1 MAEPK
6 RLGRQ
11 TPTKSVI
18 LPYENTHGQEAIDIY
33 EKSGRTAQDWQKLLI
48 FDMLAYNEDDLWVH
62 TKFGYSVPRRNG
74 KNEVVTI
81 REMYGLLNG
90 EQVLHTAHRTP
101 TSSSAFYRLLKLLED
116 AGYKD
121 KHDYIAHKQYGLETI
136 EFPESDG
143 KVSFRTRTSKGG
155 LGEGFDLMII
165 DEAQEYQDDQETT
178 LKYVVSSSQNPQTIF
193 CGTPPTLVSSGTV
206 FAKMRNKALQGDTEN
221 TGWAEWSVDNMTSP
235 KDIEAWYETN
245 PSLGTIFT
253 ERIIKDEIG
262 DDDLDFNIQR
272 LGYWSK
278 RNLKSFISESQW
290 NENKLS
296 SLPNLVGKLH
306 VGIKYGVN
314 GENVALTIACKTT
327 ADKIFVETIDCRPKA
342 NGNDWIVKFLKT
354 SSIASVVVDG
364 NGALLLEEEMKDAK
378 LKAPIIPK
386 VTEVIIAND
395 LFKTTLDQGGIVH
408 MGQPSLTQSVSNCQ
422 KRLIGSNGGYGY
434 QSIKDGI
441 DVCLLESCVFAV
453 WSAKTTKAKRKQTIS
468 Y

>member
-11 TPTKSVI
+11 TPTKSVV
-18 LPYENTHGQEAIDIY
+18 LPYENTYGKEAIDIY
-33 EKSGRTAQDWQKLLI
+33 EKTGRQAQDWQKLLI
-48 FDMLAYNEDDLWVH
+48 YDMLSYNDEGLWVH

-74 KNEVVTI
+74 KNEVITI
-81 REMYGLLNG
+81 REMYGLIEG

-136 EFPESDG
+136 EFPSSDG

-178 LKYVVSSSQNPQTIF
+178 LKYVVSSSKNPQTLF
-193 CGTPPTLVSSGTV
+193 CGTPPTMVSSGTV
-206 FAKMRNKALQGDTEN
+206 FMKMRNKVLSGETEN
-221 TGWAEWSVDNMTSP
+221 TGWAEWSVDSMT
-235 KDIEAWYETN
+235 DVHDVEAWYETN

-278 RNLKSFISESQW
+278 KNLKSFISEVQW
-290 NENKLS
+290 NECKLT
-296 SLPNLVGKLH
+296 SLPELKGKLY
-306 VGIKYGVN
+306 VGIKFGID
-314 GENVALTIACKTT
+314 GQNVAMSIACKTT
-327 ADKIFVETIDCRPKA
+327 SEKVFVESIDCQPRL
-342 NGNDWIVKFLKT
+342 NGNKWMLRFLKQAD
-354 SSIASVVVDG
+354 IASITIDG
-364 NGALLLEEEMKDAK
+364 NGSATLEEELKDMK
-378 LKAPIIPK
+378 LKHIIIPK
-386 VTEVIIAND
+386 TSEVITAND
-395 LFKTTLDQGGIVH
+395 VFKTSLDQGLVVH
-408 MGQPSLTQSVSNCQ
+408 MGQPSLAQSVSNCQ
-422 KRLIGSNGGYGY
+422 KRLIGSQGGYGY
-434 QSIKDGI
+434 QSIKEGI
-441 DVCLLESCVFAV
+441 DICLMESMVFAF
-453 WSAKTTKAKRKQTIS
+453 WQAKTAKERRKQVIH

>member
-11 TPTKSVI
+11 TPTKSVV
-18 LPYENTHGQEAIDIY
+18 LPYENTYGQEAIDIY
-33 EKSGRTAQDWQKLLI
+33 EKTGRQAQDWQKLLI
-48 FDMLAYNEDDLWVH
+48 YDMLSYNDEGLWVH

-74 KNEVVTI
+74 KNEVITI
-81 REMYGLLNG
+81 REMYGLIEG

-136 EFPESDG
+136 EFPSSDG

-178 LKYVVSSSQNPQTIF
+178 LKYVVSSSKNPQTLF
-193 CGTPPTLVSSGTV
+193 CGTPPTMVSSGTV
-206 FAKMRNKALQGDTEN
+206 FMKMRNKALSGETEN
-221 TGWAEWSVDNMTSP
+221 TGWAEWSVDSMT
-235 KDIEAWYETN
+235 DVHDVEAWYETN

-278 RNLKSFISESQW
+278 KNLKSFISEVQW
-290 NENKLS
+290 NECKLT
-296 SLPNLVGKLH
+296 SLPELKGKLY
-306 VGIKYGVN
+306 VGVKFGIDGQ
-314 GENVALTIACKTT
+314 NVAMSIACKTT
-327 ADKIFVETIDCRPKA
+327 NEKVFVESIDCQPRL
-342 NGNDWIVKFLKT
+342 NGNKWMLRFLKQAD
-354 SSIASVVVDG
+354 IASITIDG
-364 NGALLLEEEMKDAK
+364 NGSATLEEELKDMK
-378 LKAPIIPK
+378 LKHIIIPK
-386 VTEVIIAND
+386 TSEVITAND
-395 LFKTTLDQGGIVH
+395 VFKTSLDQGLVVH
-408 MGQPSLTQSVSNCQ
+408 MGQPSLAQSVSNCQ
-422 KRLIGSNGGYGY
+422 KRLIGSQGGYGY
-434 QSIKDGI
+434 QSIKEGI
-441 DVCLLESCVFAV
+441 DICLMESMVFAF
-453 WSAKTTKAKRKQTIS
+453 WQAKTAKERRKQVIH

>member
-11 TPTKSVI
+11 TPTKSVV
-18 LPYENTHGQEAIDIY
+18 LPYENTYGKEAIDIY
-33 EKSGRTAQDWQKLLI
+33 EKTGRQAQDWHKLLI
-48 FDMLAYNEDDLWVH
+48 YDMLSYNDEGLWVH

-74 KNEVVTI
+74 KNEVITI
-81 REMYGLLNG
+81 REMYGLIEG

-136 EFPESDG
+136 EFPSSDG

-178 LKYVVSSSQNPQTIF
+178 LKYVVSSSKNPQTLF
-193 CGTPPTLVSSGTV
+193 CGTPPTMVSSGTV
-206 FAKMRNKALQGDTEN
+206 FMKMRNKALSGETEN
-221 TGWAEWSVDNMTSP
+221 TGWAEWSVDSMT
-235 KDIEAWYETN
+235 DVHDVEAWYETN

-278 RNLKSFISESQW
+278 KNLKSFISEVQW
-290 NENKLS
+290 NECKLT
-296 SLPNLVGKLH
+296 SLPELKGKLY
-306 VGIKYGVN
+306 VGIKFGID
-314 GENVALTIACKTT
+314 GQNVAMSIACKTT
-327 ADKIFVETIDCRPKA
+327 SEKVFVESIDCQPRL
-342 NGNDWIVKFLKT
+342 NGNKWMLRFLKQAD
-354 SSIASVVVDG
+354 IASITIDG
-364 NGALLLEEEMKDAK
+364 NGSATLEEELKDMK
-378 LKAPIIPK
+378 LKHIIIPK
-386 VTEVIIAND
+386 TSEVITAND
-395 LFKTTLDQGGIVH
+395 VFKTSLDQGLVVH
-408 MGQPSLTQSVSNCQ
+408 MGQPSLAQSVSNCQ
-422 KRLIGSNGGYGY
+422 KRLIGSQGGYGY
-434 QSIKDGI
+434 QSIKEGI
-441 DVCLLESCVFAV
+441 DICLMESMVFAF
-453 WSAKTTKAKRKQTIS
+453 WQAKTAKERRKQVIH